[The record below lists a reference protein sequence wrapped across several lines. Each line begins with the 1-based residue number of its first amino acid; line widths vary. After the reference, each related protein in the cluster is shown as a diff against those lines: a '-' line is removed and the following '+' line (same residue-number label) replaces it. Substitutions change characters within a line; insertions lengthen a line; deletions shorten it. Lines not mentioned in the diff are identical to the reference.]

1 MAHHDVLDNNP
12 KKELLTT
19 LIGVVLFVVI
29 VAGIAIFAFLRPAG
43 EHPVDAPAAQADAT
57 AAEISQADSV
67 VDTAQMAAQADAQNP
82 ESALMAA
89 DDTAQSLED
98 APNHEANDAS
108 LTNEAPTE
116 DAEMDVATQ

>member
-29 VAGIAIFAFLRPAG
+29 VAGIAVSAFLRPAG
-43 EHPVDAPAAQADAT
+43 EHPVDMPAIEADAT

-89 DDTAQSLED
+89 EDTAQALED

-116 DAEMDVATQ
+116 DAEMDVAAQ